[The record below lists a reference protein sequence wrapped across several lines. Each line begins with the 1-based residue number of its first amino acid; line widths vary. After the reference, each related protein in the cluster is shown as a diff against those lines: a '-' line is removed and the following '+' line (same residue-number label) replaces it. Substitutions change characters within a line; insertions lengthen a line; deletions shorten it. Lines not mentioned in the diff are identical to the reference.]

1 MIVEML
7 VGLDSHWR
15 EVGNAMQCNAMASN
29 ASAIRI
35 QCRPGVNAQLRR
47 VPRAQ
52 MTLFESFK
60 DIQNSEYVYLV
71 QSMLLCLE
79 V

>member
-1 MIVEML
+1 
-7 VGLDSHWR
+7 
-15 EVGNAMQCNAMASN
+15 MQCNAMASN
-29 ASAIRI
+29 ASAIRA
-35 QCRPGVNAQLRR
+35 QCSPGVNAQLRR

-71 QSMLLCLE
+71 QSML
-79 V
+79 